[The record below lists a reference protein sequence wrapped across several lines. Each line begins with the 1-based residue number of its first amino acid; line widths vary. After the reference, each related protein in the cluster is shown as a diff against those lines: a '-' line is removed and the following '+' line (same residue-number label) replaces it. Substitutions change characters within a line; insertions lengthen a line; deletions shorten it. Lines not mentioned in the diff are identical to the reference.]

1 MTIHG
6 YRSGAV
12 DNAYTTS
19 PDDLK
24 EFAFLL
30 ALISRGK
37 RSEHT
42 KSFGRILANPQ
53 DSALPLKLCGEGICV
68 IVMRMPGASVVLLM
82 KATSH

>member
-1 MTIHG
+1 MRIHG

-12 DNAYTTS
+12 DNAYITS

-24 EFAFLL
+24 EFGFFLAPL
-30 ALISRGK
+30 SRGK

-42 KSFGRILANPQ
+42 KSFGRILASPQ
-53 DSALPLKLCGEGICV
+53 DRALPLKLCGEGICV
-68 IVMRMPGASVVLLM
+68 MVIRVPWASFVLLV